1 MASNCTIEE
10 FNERRRELVAA
21 ILTGTKAP
29 ERKFEPLHA
38 GAVTDCIHA
47 GDTGERAFVNLP
59 CRGNRII
66 CRRVEGLTTFAAACR
81 PDKCKHYTVKKEE
94 G

>member
-1 MASNCTIEE
+1 MNERSNCTLEE
-10 FNERRRELVAA
+10 LRRHRQGIFSGAA
-21 ILTGTKAP
+21 IKPDITAP
-29 ERKFEPLHA
+29 R
-38 GAVTDCIHA
+38 AVTRCIHA